1 MKKFTILLIIL
12 ISFNSYSQIKDTTKV
27 IFPTKTVRLIAKEL
41 IIKDGLL
48 KENTLLYKRVSLF
61 ENKIQKQDTII
72 FKQNNIIKNDSLV
85 KLTFNDQL
93 SLKDK
98 LNEGLKQDLKK
109 EKRTSLFYK
118 ITTGV
123 ATALTI
129 FIAIK

>member
-1 MKKFTILLIIL
+1 MT
-12 ISFNSYSQIKDTTKV
+12 
-27 IFPTKTVRLIAKEL
+27 FPTQIVKFIAKDL
-41 IIKDGLL
+41 NKKDFLE
-48 KENTLLYKRVSLF
+48 KENTLLYERVSLS
-61 ENKIQKQDTII
+61 EDKIQKQDTII
-72 FKQNNIIKNDSLV
+72 FKQQNIIKNDSLV

-93 SLKDK
+93 SLKDE

-118 ITTGV
+118 ITTGL

>member
-1 MKKFTILLIIL
+1 MINLL
-12 ISFNSYSQIKDTTKV
+12 SFSQIDTTKV
-27 IFPTKTVRLIAKEL
+27 IFQTKTVRLIAKEL

-72 FKQNNIIKNDSLV
+72 FKQQNIIKNDSLI
-85 KLTFNDQL
+85 KLNFNEQL
-93 SLKDK
+93 YLKDK

-123 ATALTI
+123 ATALAI